1 MEFLL
6 LEERGAVL
14 WLTWEN
20 FSALIPTGKI
30 SMSSLH
36 PPYAPDILVLPDD
49 LEADAFSMEI
59 LNQWTPSV
67 ILFPLE
73 ESDLPFKGQH
83 QVLTLLEDY
92 PVISSLDYN
101 WIRITTD
108 GEKLWVNGD

>member
-6 LEERGAVL
+6 LEERGAAL
-14 WLTWEN
+14 WLTWGN

-36 PPYAPDILVLPDD
+36 PPYAPDILVLPDN

-59 LNQWTPSV
+59 LNQWAPSL

-73 ESDLPFKGQH
+73 ESDLPFTGQH
-83 QVLTLLEDY
+83 QVLALLEDY
-92 PVISSLDYN
+92 PVISSLDYS
-101 WIRITTD
+101 WVRITTD
-108 GEKLWVNGD
+108 GKKLWVNGD